1 MNSLV
6 WIAKLY
12 RAHVTQYHLQ
22 LIWQTDD
29 IIPKMLAG
37 NGVAPVGVF
46 QAWPFDEDMSW
57 LDVGMHDPVCM
68 EVCAGMK
75 KTCHHMPALHL

>member
-1 MNSLV
+1 MKSLV

-22 LIWQTDD
+22 QIWQTDD
-29 IIPKMLAG
+29 IIPTIAA
-37 NGVAPVGVF
+37 VAPVVGVF
-46 QAWPFDEDMSW
+46 QAWPIDENIPW
-57 LDVGMHDPVCM
+57 LDVGMHEPVCM
-68 EVCAGMK
+68 EVCAGMQ